1 MLERVLIEIEPRPI
15 AGAFSHLSSGGC
27 QIAAQACKWRNGSIN
42 DPQDVPEGDAF
53 GGQEK
58 IVPAEPTALACKYPM
73 MLELHQNLLE
83 KWAWNLLALGNLAR
97 AQRTPG
103 ASKCDESMK
112 SVFGS
117 LRDHERLA
125 LFSKIS
131 I

>member
-1 MLERVLIEIEPRPI
+1 MDRDSSATLANTRRTLQ
-15 AGAFSHLSSGGC
+15 LSSLRQSPIGS
-27 QIAAQACKWRNGSIN
+27 AAQACKWRNGSIN

-58 IVPAEPTALACKYPM
+58 IVPAEPTAVACKYPM

-117 LRDHERLA
+117 LRDHESLV